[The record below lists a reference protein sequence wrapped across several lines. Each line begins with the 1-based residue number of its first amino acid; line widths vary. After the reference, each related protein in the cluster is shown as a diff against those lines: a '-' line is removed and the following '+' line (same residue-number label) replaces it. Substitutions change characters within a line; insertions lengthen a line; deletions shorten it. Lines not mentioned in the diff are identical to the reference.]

1 MGGRRPP
8 AVIAEHRARLN
19 VDDGAP
25 VGAQCVV
32 RIHLIAIGHR
42 RIGWERDGYREYARR
57 MPTELSVEL
66 HEIAP
71 SKRMKR
77 DTAGRHLEDEAR
89 RLIAA
94 TPSGARVV
102 ALDERGAAWTTL
114 ELANRIERW
123 MHDGRDLALLIG
135 GADGLAPACI
145 AAAEHRWSLS
155 PLTLPHGLARIV
167 VAEQLYR
174 ACTILRRHPYH
185 RE

>member
-1 MGGRRPP
+1 M
-8 AVIAEHRARLN
+8 
-19 VDDGAP
+19 
-25 VGAQCVV
+25 

-42 RIGWERDGYREYARR
+42 RAGWERDGFREYARR
-57 MPTELSVEL
+57 MPPELALEL

-71 SKRMKR
+71 AKRTKR
-77 DTAGRHLEDEAR
+77 VPAERGVEDEAR
-89 RLIAA
+89 RLLAA
-94 TPSGARVV
+94 VPGGACVV
-102 ALDERGAAWTTL
+102 ALDERGAAWTTQ

-123 MHDGRDLALLIG
+123 MQDRRALALLIG

-145 AAAEHRWSLS
+145 EAAEHRWSLS

-174 ACTILRRHPYH
+174 TSTILRRHPYH